1 MLVAEVAAVSID
13 NNGRKKKNE
22 GSKNTVVRALQ
33 RGLLRAQPC
42 ARFGLPEKYR
52 FCTVESTG
60 TQSDL
65 FIL

>member
-1 MLVAEVAAVSID
+1 MLDAEVTAVSID
-13 NNGRKKKNE
+13 NNGRKKKNK
-22 GSKNTVVRALQ
+22 GSKNMVVCALQ

-42 ARFGLPEKYR
+42 TRFGLPEKYP

-60 TQSDL
+60 NQSDL